1 MEKYRTNEI
10 TKDDKI
16 IKLGT
21 KMVMEFISLTHEG
34 LGIAK
39 ISGPNNLGQTY
50 ENFPIFV
57 PGALPGEK
65 GFVEI
70 NRLTKTFGY
79 GTLLKAFPDTFTKDR
94 TTPICENY
102 PKCGGCNIM
111 HMTYRAQ
118 LEFKQNM
125 VKETLERIGMLK
137 NVKIEPIIGA
147 KKPLN
152 YRNKV
157 QVPFGEENYKTIA
170 GFYKRDTHSI
180 IPLTKCYIQ
189 SDISTSLTTFVKN
202 LCNEYGIK
210 GYNEKLH
217 KGDIRHILIKTN
229 VKEELMLVIVALHPD
244 IKNIDKIVDKIVK
257 RYPSIKSVVLNIN
270 RARGNTTIGDKNI
283 LLYGTPYITDVL
295 CGKTFRIGA
304 TSFYQVNHAQTEVLY
319 NKVVELAS
327 LNKEDVLIDA
337 YCGIGTI
344 GIIAS
349 DHVKKVY
356 GVEIVSEAI
365 ENAHENLKLNDVKNA
380 EYVCAKAEE
389 QIVKWMNSG
398 LPASTI
404 VVDPP
409 RKGCDTVLLETIVS
423 MNIPKVV
430 YVSCNPATLARDLKY
445 LVENDYVVK
454 VVQPVDMFPQS
465 NHVETIVLLTRKK

>member
-1 MEKYRTNEI
+1 MENYNIKENRNDE
-10 TKDDKI
+10 KI

-21 KMVMEFISLTHEG
+21 KMVMEFVALTHEG

-39 ISGPNNLGQTY
+39 ISGPNSLGETY
-50 ENFPIFV
+50 DNFPIFV
-57 PGALPGEK
+57 PGALPNEK

-70 NRLTKTFGY
+70 NRLTKSFGY

-94 TTPICENY
+94 NEPICENY
-102 PKCGGCNIM
+102 PRCGGCNIM

-137 NVKIEPIIGA
+137 GIKIEPIIGA

-157 QVPFGEENYKTIA
+157 QVPFGEDNYKTIA

-180 IPLTKCYIQ
+180 IPLNKCYIQ
-189 SDISTSLTTFVKN
+189 SDISTSLTIFVKN
-202 LCNEYGIK
+202 LCNEFGIK
-210 GYNEKLH
+210 GYNEKYH

-229 VKEELMLVIVALHPD
+229 AKEELMLVIVALHPD
-244 IKNIDKIVDKIVK
+244 IKNIEKLVEKVVK

-283 LLYGTPYITDVL
+283 LLYGESYIKDVL
-295 CGKTFRIGA
+295 CGKTFKIGA
-304 TSFYQVNHAQTEVLY
+304 TSFYQVNHDQTEVLY

-356 GVEIVSEAI
+356 GVEIMPEAI
-365 ENAHENLKLNDVKNA
+365 QNANDNIKLNNVQNA
-380 EYVCAKAEE
+380 EYVCGKAEE
-389 QIVKWMNSG
+389 QIVKWMESG
-398 LPASTI
+398 LPATTI

-423 MNIPKVV
+423 MNIPKVI

-445 LVENDYVVK
+445 LVEQNYNVK
-454 VVQPVDMFPQS
+454 FVQPVDMFPQS
-465 NHVETIVLLTRKK
+465 NHVETVVLLERR